1 LVRGL
6 GLKEVEIMMDPKL
19 LRDVPFFSDLNDG
32 ELEKISNIIRKKNFK
47 VGETIFKESEDGQS
61 LYIIRKGEVKACKTA
76 PDGELFTL
84 TIMKDGDIFGEM
96 SFLDGRPRSATI
108 VAVSDIETYVMEKSD
123 FEGLVDGNPRIIYKL
138 LKNIVFTI
146 HSIVRGMNS
155 RYIEMINYMW
165 GRRR

>member
-1 LVRGL
+1 MV
-6 GLKEVEIMMDPKL
+6 DPKL
-19 LRDVPFFSDLNDG
+19 LRDILFFSDLSDG
-32 ELEKISNIIRKKNFK
+32 ELDTVSRIVNKKNFK
-47 VGETIFKESEDGQS
+47 LGDTVFKESEDGAS
-61 LYIIRKGEVKACKTA
+61 LYIIRKGEVKACKTS

-84 TIMKDGDIFGEM
+84 TIMKDGEIFGEM

-108 VAVSDIETYVMEKSD
+108 VAVSDLETYIMEKSD
-123 FEGLVDGNPRIIYKL
+123 FETLVDGHPRVIYKL

>member
-1 LVRGL
+1 M
-6 GLKEVEIMMDPKL
+6 IDPKL
-19 LRDVPFFSDLNDG
+19 LREMQFFSDLSDP
-32 ELEKISNIIRKKNFK
+32 ELSVVAGIVKKKDFK
-47 VGETIFKESEDGQS
+47 LGDTIFKESEDGQS
-61 LYIIRKGEVKACKTA
+61 IYVIKKGEVKACKIA

-108 VAVSDIETYVMEKSD
+108 VAVSDLETYMMDKGD
-123 FEGLVDGNPRIIYKL
+123 FETLVDNNPRVIFKL
-138 LKNIVFTI
+138 MKNIVFTI

>member
-1 LVRGL
+1 MV
-6 GLKEVEIMMDPKL
+6 DPKL
-19 LRDVPFFSDLNDG
+19 LRDILFFSDLSDG
-32 ELEKISNIIRKKNFK
+32 ELDTVSKIVKKQSFK
-47 VGETIFKESEDGQS
+47 LGDTIFKESEDGAS
-61 LYIIRKGEVKACKTA
+61 LYIIRKGEVKACKTS

-84 TIMKDGDIFGEM
+84 TIMKDGEIFGEM

-108 VAVSDIETYVMEKSD
+108 VAVSDLETYTIEKSD
-123 FEGLVDGNPRIIYKL
+123 FETLVDGNPRIIYKL

>member
-1 LVRGL
+1 MV
-6 GLKEVEIMMDPKL
+6 DPKL
-19 LRDVPFFSDLNDG
+19 LRELAFFSDLSDT
-32 ELEKISNIIRKKNFK
+32 ELTIVANVVKKKDFK
-47 VGETIFKESEDGQS
+47 LGDTIFKESEDGAS
-61 LYIIRKGEVKACKTA
+61 IYVIKKGEVKACKTA

-108 VAVSDIETYVMEKSD
+108 VAVSDIETYMMEKAD
-123 FEGLVDGNPRIIYKL
+123 FETLVDGNPRIIYKL

-146 HSIVRGMNS
+146 HAIVRGMNS
-155 RYIEMINYMW
+155 RYIEMVNYMW

>member
-1 LVRGL
+1 MV
-6 GLKEVEIMMDPKL
+6 DPKL
-19 LRDVPFFSDLNDG
+19 LREQAFFSDLSDA
-32 ELEKISNIIRKKNFK
+32 ELTIVANVVKKKDFK
-47 VGETIFKESEDGQS
+47 LGDTIFKESEDGAS
-61 LYIIRKGEVKACKTA
+61 IYVIKKGEVKACKTA

-108 VAVSDIETYVMEKSD
+108 VAVSDIETYMMEKAD
-123 FEGLVDGNPRIIYKL
+123 FETLVDGNPRIIYKL

-146 HSIVRGMNS
+146 HAIVRGMNS
-155 RYIEMINYMW
+155 RYIEMVNYMW

>member
-1 LVRGL
+1 MV
-6 GLKEVEIMMDPKL
+6 DPKL
-19 LRDVPFFSDLNDG
+19 LRELAFFSDLSDN
-32 ELEKISNIIRKKNFK
+32 ELAIVSKIIKKKDFK
-47 VGETIFKESEDGQS
+47 LGDTIFKESEDGAS
-61 LYIIRKGEVKACKTA
+61 IYVIKKGEVKACKTA

-96 SFLDGRPRSATI
+96 SFLDGRPRSATV
-108 VAVSDIETYVMEKSD
+108 VAVSDLETYMMEKAD
-123 FEGLVDGNPRIIYKL
+123 FETLVDGNPRIIYKL

-155 RYIEMINYMW
+155 RYIEMVNYMW

>member
-1 LVRGL
+1 MVDTR
-6 GLKEVEIMMDPKL
+6 L
-19 LRDVPFFSDLNDG
+19 LREMAFFSDLTDD
-32 ELEKISNIIRKKNFK
+32 ELAIVAKIAKKKDFK
-47 VGETIFKESEDGQS
+47 LGDTIFKESQDGAS
-61 LYIIRKGEVKACKTA
+61 LYVIKKGEVKACKTA

-96 SFLDGRPRSATI
+96 SFLDGRPRSATV
-108 VAVSDIETYVMEKSD
+108 VAVSDIETYVLDKAD
-123 FEGLVDGNPRIIYKL
+123 FETIVDENPRVIYKL

>member
-1 LVRGL
+1 MV
-6 GLKEVEIMMDPKL
+6 DPKL
-19 LRDVPFFSDLNDG
+19 LRELAFFSDLSDN
-32 ELEKISNIIRKKNFK
+32 ELATVSKVVKKKDFK
-47 VGETIFKESEDGQS
+47 LGDTIFKESEDGAS
-61 LYIIRKGEVKACKTA
+61 IYIIKKGEVKACKIA

-96 SFLDGRPRSATI
+96 SFLDGRPRSATV
-108 VAVSDIETYVMEKSD
+108 VAVSDLETYMMEKAD
-123 FEGLVDGNPRIIYKL
+123 FETLVDGNPRIIYKL

>member
-1 LVRGL
+1 MI
-6 GLKEVEIMMDPKL
+6 EPKL
-19 LRDVPFFSDLNDG
+19 LRDIPFFSDLSDN
-32 ELEKISNIIRKKNFK
+32 ELSTVSKVTKKKDFK
-47 VGETIFKESEDGQS
+47 LGDTIFRESEDGAS
-61 LYIIRKGEVKACKTA
+61 LYIIKKGEVKACKTA

-96 SFLDGRPRSATI
+96 SFLDGRPRSATV
-108 VAVSDIETYVMEKSD
+108 VAVSDLETYMIDKAE
-123 FEGLVDGNPRIIYKL
+123 FETLVDGNPRIIYKL